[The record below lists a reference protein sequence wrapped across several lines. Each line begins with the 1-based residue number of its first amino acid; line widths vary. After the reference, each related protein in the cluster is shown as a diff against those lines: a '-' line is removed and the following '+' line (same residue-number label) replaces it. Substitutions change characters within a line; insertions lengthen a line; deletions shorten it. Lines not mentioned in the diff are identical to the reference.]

1 MDNKVTIEKDSLI
14 QTYKQASEEQ
24 KKMLINLFGE
34 DMFKP
39 LDIKER
45 IKTFEDACDE
55 IGVNDEL
62 YIQYMLFSKY
72 AHLNQV
78 NDVIAFIKLRIIVKA
93 LNEGWKP
100 SFENKEHRHYPW
112 FFIYRKNEYEAL
124 NDDDKKKCFIFA
136 HPCGSSEKYVGIAF
150 GNADYDSSYTHSNIS
165 YQLALKTKEIAEYCG
180 KQFIDVWADYFFS
193 SYK

>member
-1 MDNKVTIEKDSLI
+1 MDEKLVMDKTITIQEKAVLGVFRN
-14 QTYKQASEEQ
+14 ASSEQ
-24 KKMLINLFGE
+24 KNALICLFGKE
-34 DMFKP
+34 IFLKNDVT
-39 LDIKER
+39 ER

-62 YIQYMLFSKY
+62 YIQYMLFTKY
-72 AHLNQV
+72 AHLNQI
-78 NDVIAFIKLRIIVKA
+78 NDVIAYIKLRIIVKA

-100 SFENKEHRHYPW
+100 SFDNKEHRHYPW

-165 YQLALKTKEIAEYCG
+165 YQLALKTKEIA
-180 KQFIDVWADYFFS
+180 
-193 SYK
+193 